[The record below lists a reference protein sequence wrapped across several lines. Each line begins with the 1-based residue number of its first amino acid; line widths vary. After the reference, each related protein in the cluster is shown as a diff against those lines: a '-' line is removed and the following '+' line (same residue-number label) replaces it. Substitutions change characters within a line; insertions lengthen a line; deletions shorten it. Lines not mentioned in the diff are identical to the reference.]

1 MINIKI
7 STGGA
12 AFEEDYTFET
22 ARILRELAD
31 KIEAGREPAS
41 INDINGNK
49 CTRIE
54 YLED

>member
-7 STGGA
+7 FTGGA
-12 AFEEDYTFET
+12 AFEDDYTFET
-22 ARILRELAD
+22 ARVLREIAD

-49 CTRIE
+49 CVRIE
-54 YLED
+54 YIED